1 MNRVVEAMRQ
11 LIAES
16 IIENYALGGASALIF
31 YTEPVLTYDLD
42 IFVIIRSDSA
52 LIDMSRLYQR
62 LEAMGY
68 HAQGEVIMIGDAPV
82 QLLVAYNP
90 LVEEAVAQARELPF
104 NGDTIRVMAP
114 EYLIAIALQTGR
126 YKDRER
132 VRLLLEQVS
141 IDMAALQDIL
151 TRYHLTERWQAIGD
165 SQDEP

>member
-1 MNRVVEAMRQ
+1 MNRIVEAMQR

-16 IIENYALGGASALIF
+16 VIENYALGGASALIF

-42 IFVIIRSDSA
+42 IFVIIRHDST

-62 LEAMGY
+62 LQAMGY
-68 HAQGEVIMIGDAPV
+68 HAQGDVVMIVDTPV
-82 QLLVAYNP
+82 LLLVAYDP

-104 NGDTIRVMAP
+104 NGDTIRVMTP

-132 VRLLLEQVS
+132 VRLLLEQTS
-141 IDMAALQDIL
+141 IDRAVLQEIL
-151 TRYHLTERWQAIGD
+151 TRHHLTERWQAIRGE
-165 SQDEP
+165 SDEP